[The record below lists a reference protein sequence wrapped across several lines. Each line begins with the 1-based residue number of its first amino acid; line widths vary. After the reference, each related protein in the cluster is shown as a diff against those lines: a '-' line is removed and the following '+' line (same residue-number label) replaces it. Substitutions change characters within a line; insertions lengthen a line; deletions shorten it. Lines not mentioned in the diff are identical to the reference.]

1 MQNIDISKP
10 AGIENLSGKCLKDR
24 AEILARPLSKIC
36 NLSITSRM
44 FSNACKFKKVK
55 TIFKKGKKTD
65 PSNYRPISLLL
76 LNSKVLEKVI
86 KDKTNALLKENV
98 PIIFDK

>member
-1 MQNIDISKP
+1 MQNIVTSKP
-10 AGIENLSGKCLKDR
+10 AGIDNLSGKCLKDR

-44 FSNACKFKKVK
+44 FSNAYEFQGSNLFLRKA
-55 TIFKKGKKTD
+55 KKTD

-76 LNSKVLEKVI
+76 LIS
-86 KDKTNALLKENV
+86 
-98 PIIFDK
+98 

>member
-1 MQNIDISKP
+1 MQNIVTSKP
-10 AGIENLSGKCLKDR
+10 AGIDNLSGKCLKDR

-44 FSNACKFKKVK
+44 FSNACKFSRLKP
-55 TIFKKGKKTD
+55 IFKKGKKKQTD

-76 LNSKVLEKVI
+76 LIS
-86 KDKTNALLKENV
+86 
-98 PIIFDK
+98 